1 VGKGK
6 LLKFSEMKSF
16 SHVLQPG
23 FNQIFDKDFYLKGK
37 WSQSFF
43 GNDNPIVL
51 ELGCGKGEY
60 TTGLAEQ
67 NPFINYIGVDIKG
80 ARIWRGAKTAK
91 DKGLKN
97 VAFIRTSIDHI
108 SSFFAEHEISE
119 IWLTFSDPQP
129 KKPKKRLS
137 SSVFLNRYKN
147 FLKHGSIIHLKTDN
161 ALLYEYSLALARVN
175 HFKINYSSSNVYE
188 DDMPLVVKQIQTFYE
203 KQFLAEG
210 KNIHY
215 LEFIFPHIEKVV
227 EPEEFNKV
235 ESLKFKDI

>member
-23 FNQIFDKDFYLKGK
+23 FYEVFEKDFHLKSK
-37 WSQSFF
+37 WAQTFF
-43 GNDNPIVL
+43 KNNNPIIL

-67 NPFINYIGVDIKG
+67 NPNKNYIGIDIKG

-91 DKGLKN
+91 EKGLKN
-97 VAFIRTSIDHI
+97 VAFIRTSIDLI
-108 SSFFAEHEISE
+108 ASLFGPEEIDE

-137 SSVFLNRYKN
+137 SSIFLNRYLK
-147 FLKHGSIIHLKTDN
+147 FLKAGSIIHVKTDN
-161 ALLYEYSLALARVN
+161 RLLYEYSLALAR
-175 HFKINYSSSNVYE
+175 INNFNITFSSTNIYS
-188 DDMPLVVKQIQTFYE
+188 DDNLPETVKNIQTFYE
-203 KQFLAEG
+203 KQFLSEG
-210 KNIHY
+210 KAIYY
-215 LEFIFPHIEKVV
+215 LEYIVPNNISII
-227 EPEEFNKV
+227 EPEDFNKI
-235 ESLKFKDI
+235 ESIKYR

>member
-23 FNQIFDKDFYLKGK
+23 FNEIYEKNYYLKGN
-37 WSQSFF
+37 WAQSFF

-60 TTGLAEQ
+60 TTGLAEI
-67 NPFINYIGVDIKG
+67 NPCINFIGVDIKG

-91 DKGLKN
+91 EKGLKN
-97 VAFIRTSIDHI
+97 VAFIRTSIEHI
-108 SSFFAEHEISE
+108 SSFFAESEISE

-137 SSVFLNRYKN
+137 SSVFLNRYRN
-147 FLKHGSIIHLKTDN
+147 FLKPGALIHLKTDN
-161 ALLYEYSLALARVN
+161 VLLYEYSLALARVN
-175 HFKINYSSSNVYE
+175 QFSINFASNNVYSENLPE
-188 DDMPLVVKQIQTFYE
+188 DVLKIQTFYE
-203 KQFLAEG
+203 KQFLAQS
-210 KNIHY
+210 KPIHY
-215 LEFIFPHIEKVV
+215 LEYMLPIDKLVIE
-227 EPEEFNKV
+227 PDDFNKI
-235 ESLKFKDI
+235 ESVKYREN